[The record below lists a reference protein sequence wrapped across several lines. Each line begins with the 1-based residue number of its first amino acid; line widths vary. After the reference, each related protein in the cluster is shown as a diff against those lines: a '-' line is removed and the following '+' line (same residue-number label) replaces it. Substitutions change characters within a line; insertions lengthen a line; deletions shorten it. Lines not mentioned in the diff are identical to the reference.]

1 MNRTPQLVAKHR
13 ILFAAIVPFLLGL
26 LLLFQPPLIWQI
38 IALGLLVALL
48 GLPHGTLDHRVAS
61 ALWPLITLRDH
72 AMFIA
77 GYIGLAIAVVVLWII
92 APGIALGAFLIYSAL
107 HFSDDWRAEVGLW
120 QSLPLGISVIAL
132 PALVFQSDV
141 AVLFGFL
148 TAESTATLFAAL
160 LHKTAIAAIFVSAL
174 CLVVNLRRAPWV
186 TVEYALLVA
195 TALITPPLLYF
206 VVYFCLLHSP
216 RHFLLTADHLKLTPL
231 QALRATWPILMSTLA
246 MAALGA
252 LVLAVLTPAF
262 EPATLQIVFIGL
274 AALTVPHMLLTAV
287 FRSVHQ

>member
-38 IALGLLVALL
+38 IALGPLVALL

-72 AMFIA
+72 AVFIA

-262 EPATLQIVFIGL
+262 EPAILQIVFIGL